1 MGESSVAFASELLLV
16 ADGSKYQERSGLQST
31 QSITERFSFLSGTIR
46 ASGRFKTSLQQ
57 INVYTDT
64 GVRPNSKMV

>member
-31 QSITERFSFLSGTIR
+31 QSITERLSFLSGTIR

>member
-1 MGESSVAFASELLLV
+1 MGESTFAFASELLLV

-46 ASGRFKTSLQQ
+46 ASLQQ